1 MLILNPEK
9 DKEILLQAAKQ
20 ICIAARTAPKA
31 YGEDTIVTGIV
42 YGEELKKLQE
52 EMRKIGRERNL
63 SFLMRDAEN
72 IENKIVV
79 LIGTTLK
86 THQSAFCMPHDE
98 RIGKCIESAIDMG
111 IAIGSAVSTASQ
123 LKIDNRVMLSIGLA
137 ALNLGLLGEDV
148 KMIYG
153 IPLSISGKNPFFD
166 RR

>member
-9 DKEILLQAAKQ
+9 DEEILLQVAEQ

-52 EMRKIGRERNL
+52 EMRKIGRERDL
-63 SFLMRDAEN
+63 SYLTRDAGN
-72 IENKIVV
+72 IENKVIV

-123 LKIDNRVMLSIGLA
+123 LKVDSRVMLSIGLA

-148 KMIYG
+148 KMVYG